1 MGNNRWIF
9 NLMIFFLGSA
19 AWAQTPG
26 LLPFQG
32 RLTDEFGNNVNY
44 TVTVNFRMYPPA
56 GSCYIYEET
65 QTVTP
70 NDLGLFS
77 VLLGDSS
84 YKTYPAGPLAFEKVF
99 NNSVSNTLVD
109 SCAGMYTPA
118 LNDWRRIQVLVNGTS
133 LPDMQ
138 TIASSPYALHSNFLG
153 GKTASE
159 FIQVSGN
166 TTQTNV
172 NTLTSGNDA
181 SSLHNHDS
189 IYARIDSG
197 NNFVGPITSS
207 SGLYASGSSGT
218 VGIGTTATLADLHI
232 RKNTPSFRMEM
243 NAGSGGNGT
252 IDFFSGSS
260 QRASIRASE
269 TTNQLVFQ
277 TGSTTALTL
286 DQNQNANF
294 AGNLMTNGF
303 LSMGRYT
310 NAQQISLRDTY
321 LIPCGFGCLGTVWT
335 NSTDNSMNYW
345 NGTTIM
351 TVPKFSPV
359 SYVAGGLVVSSNSE
373 LSVLAPGGANQVLGM
388 NSAGT
393 TAEYKTLTAGSGV
406 TISNAAGSVTINAT
420 GTGGTVTNV
429 TSANADISVATGS
442 STPVLTL
449 NTGTAVNQIVKLDG
463 SARIPAV
470 DGSLLTNV
478 DASRISGR
486 NVASTAPS
494 LGSILRYNASNAW
507 EKFDCTA
514 GQVLKFNAV
523 LGWNCDT
530 DNIGSGTVTNVTS
543 ANADISVASGSS
555 APVLTLN
562 TGTAANQI
570 VKLDGSA
577 QLPAVNGSQLTSL
590 NATNLSSGTLPAA
603 RLPALAGDVTSAAGS
618 NSITLNTVPLA
629 KGGTGLTAAGAANQ
643 VLGMNSA
650 GTTAEYKT
658 LTAGSGVTI
667 SNAAGSVTINAT
679 VAGAT
684 LSNGQVWVGNGSNQA
699 AARNLLKTDIKSSV
713 AGNWFTAS
721 SACAAG
727 TALNFD
733 SVTDTVSCQAL
744 SLTSSQVTTA
754 LAYSPV
760 NRAGDSMTGN
770 LSTSGQIR
778 SSQNTVAV
786 GATVDFNTGNTQVLS
801 APGGSTITLNNMQD
815 GGSYTLVITDTTSRT
830 YSFANCASSKWAPA
844 AASTSGQTV
853 FSILRVTIAGTVTCY
868 ISWIS
873 GF

>member
-1 MGNNRWIF
+1 MRNNRWVF
-9 NLMIFFLGSA
+9 SLMVFFLGSA
-19 AWAQTPG
+19 AWAQTPA

-32 RLTDEFGNNVNY
+32 RLTDSFGNNVNY

-70 NDLGLFS
+70 NELGLFS

-109 SCAGMYTPA
+109 SCSGMYTPA
-118 LNDWRRIQVLVNGTS
+118 LNDWRRIQVIVNGTS

-218 VGIGTTATLADLHI
+218 VGIGTTSTLADLHI

-243 NAGSGGNGT
+243 NAGSAGNGT

-393 TAEYKTLTAGSGV
+393 A
-406 TISNAAGSVTINAT
+406 
-420 GTGGTVTNV
+420 
-429 TSANADISVATGS
+429 
-442 STPVLTL
+442 
-449 NTGTAVNQIVKLDG
+449 
-463 SARIPAV
+463 
-470 DGSLLTNV
+470 
-478 DASRISGR
+478 
-486 NVASTAPS
+486 
-494 LGSILRYNASNAW
+494 
-507 EKFDCTA
+507 
-514 GQVLKFNAV
+514 
-523 LGWNCDT
+523 
-530 DNIGSGTVTNVTS
+530 
-543 ANADISVASGSS
+543 
-555 APVLTLN
+555 
-562 TGTAANQI
+562 
-570 VKLDGSA
+570 
-577 QLPAVNGSQLTSL
+577 
-590 NATNLSSGTLPAA
+590 
-603 RLPALAGDVTSAAGS
+603 
-618 NSITLNTVPLA
+618 
-629 KGGTGLTAAGAANQ
+629 
-643 VLGMNSA
+643 
-650 GTTAEYKT
+650 AEYKT

-679 VAGAT
+679 VTGST
-684 LSNGQVWVGNGSNQA
+684 LNNGQVWVGNGSNQA

-830 YSFANCASSKWAPA
+830 YSFANCTSTRWAPA

-853 FSILRVTIAGTVTCY
+853 FSILRVTIASTVTCY